1 MSRPYKSSRGPPSQ
15 LKDMAKIEMADE
27 NLMKIQ
33 MIREVISMEEGV
45 ESSVD
50 EALTRILE
58 FYRKFVPYN

>member
-1 MSRPYKSSRGPPSQ
+1 
-15 LKDMAKIEMADE
+15 MAKIEMADE

-33 MIREVISMEEGV
+33 MIRQVMSVEEGV

-50 EALTRILE
+50 DALTRVLE

>member
-1 MSRPYKSSRGPPSQ
+1 
-15 LKDMAKIEMADE
+15 MAKIEMADE

-33 MIREVISMEEGV
+33 MIMEVISMEEGV

-50 EALTRILE
+50 DALTRVLE